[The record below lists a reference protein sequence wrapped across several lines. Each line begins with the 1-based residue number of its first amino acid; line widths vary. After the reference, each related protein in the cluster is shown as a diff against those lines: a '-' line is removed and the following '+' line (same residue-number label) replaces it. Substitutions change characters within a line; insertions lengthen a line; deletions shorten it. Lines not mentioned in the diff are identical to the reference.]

1 MIKQLK
7 LATFGAIHR
16 NHSCEFTAFLL
27 PLALL
32 LLPLGCASP
41 GPSAVNYSVRRVAR
55 MDQAAIFN
63 AVELSLDER
72 GFRVATREPGEGLI
86 VSAPL
91 EESTLAASDDG
102 LRIRSRGPIRRVVE
116 VRVEQT
122 GGETSVFCKVAV
134 QERASHAQELIAQE
148 RGRSDVPSDTPIDRG
163 AYSTAEQASSWQ
175 TVRRDGQ
182 LERLLLAAVLER
194 IGVKEPVAPS

>member
-1 MIKQLK
+1 MRS
-7 LATFGAIHR
+7 GER
-16 NHSCEFTAFLL
+16 GGFLL
-27 PLALL
+27 AIVLM
-32 LLPLGCASP
+32 LLPVGCASP
-41 GPSAVNYSVRRVAR
+41 GPSAVNYSIRRVAR
-55 MDQAAIFN
+55 ADQAAIFD

-86 VSAPL
+86 ISAPL
-91 EESTLAASDDG
+91 EESTQAASDEG
-102 LRIRSRGPIRRVVE
+102 FRVRSRGPIRRVVE

-122 GGETSVFCKVAV
+122 GAETSVYCKVAV

-148 RGRSDVPSDTPIDRG
+148 RSRSDVPSDTPIDRG

-182 LERLLLAAVLER
+182 LERLILAAILER
-194 IGVKEPVAPS
+194 IGVKEPVPPS